1 MLNRAG
7 AYRRNR
13 DYDAELRHW
22 APLVRKTALHLMAR
36 LPRSV
41 QLDDLVQTGM
51 IGLFEALQGFDPGRG
66 IKFETYAQTRIR
78 GAMIDDLRNV
88 DWAPRSVHR
97 NARLIEDTMAA
108 LAQGARE
115 EPDRGR
121 DRAAPPRLSGRLRE
135 DALRDIGL
143 HGRRHG

>member
-66 IKFETYAQTRIR
+66 SSSRPTRR
-78 GAMIDDLRNV
+78 PA
-88 DWAPRSVHR
+88 S
-97 NARLIEDTMAA
+97 
-108 LAQGARE
+108 
-115 EPDRGR
+115 
-121 DRAAPPRLSGRLRE
+121 AAP
-135 DALRDIGL
+135 
-143 HGRRHG
+143 